1 MNSLLEE
8 RLSVLESLELSMDG
22 LSSVDYMEMLS
33 LYLLGEDLIQFELLW
48 QRIPTHI
55 ISSCNAFNQ
64 VKDVYYAINSLN
76 YGEISSLIDNA
87 DFQGPCKE
95 NMLKLKLD
103 SQFNALKLAATVYS
117 CIEKQSLANMIG
129 VNVDGLTNLLQE
141 DKSTTWKFSECGNYL
156 TGTQNISETT
166 PEPQQSIGQ
175 SLAWLVNDISSF
187 KT

>member
-1 MNSLLEE
+1 MNSLLQE

-76 YGEISSLIDNA
+76 YGGLLLFDTKAKTKNTKISIL
-87 DFQGPCKE
+87 
-95 NMLKLKLD
+95 LK
-103 SQFNALKLAATVYS
+103 VYLFLHFS
-117 CIEKQSLANMIG
+117 SY
-129 VNVDGLTNLLQE
+129 LLQIFRKCSFHHLE
-141 DKSTTWKFSECGNYL
+141 KSYCKNKKK
-156 TGTQNISETT
+156 Q
-166 PEPQQSIGQ
+166 
-175 SLAWLVNDISSF
+175 
-187 KT
+187 